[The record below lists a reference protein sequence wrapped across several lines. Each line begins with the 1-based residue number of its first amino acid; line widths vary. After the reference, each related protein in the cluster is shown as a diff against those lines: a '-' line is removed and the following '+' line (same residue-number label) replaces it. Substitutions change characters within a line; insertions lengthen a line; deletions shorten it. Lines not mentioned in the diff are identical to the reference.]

1 MTTRIS
7 KTTQWKLLITFFFL
21 LLNGVLI
28 FTLSQGVLA
37 ETRALSDQQDREL
50 QEAQLLLIK
59 EKELETGKLSLVK
72 LKEDVKDFEQRVP
85 LQLDTPQLALDVY
98 QFTLDHGLT
107 PEVISFGDVLAIP
120 AGDDPKETS
129 KENSEKLFALDVEYR
144 LRGSAEKAEAF
155 LQDLSQMTPVQLAL
169 KGVEMNQA
177 ENGELELRLTL
188 RHYSLS
194 PEIRHRTYES
204 YSFGDA
210 LSRRETLQDLFS
222 AFTPGSTLTLPQP

>member
-59 EKELETGKLSLVK
+59 EKELETGKLSLAK

-85 LQLDTPQLALDVY
+85 LQLDTPQLALDIY

-169 KGVEMNQA
+169 KGLEMNQA

-210 LSRRETLQDLFS
+210 LSRRETLQDLFI